1 VQTGLYVGLS
11 GAIAMARRLDTV
23 AANVANTATAGYRA
37 GEVTFETILTSSAR
51 ADVNY
56 PTPGPTF
63 LAQRTGEIVNT
74 GNPLDIAI
82 QGPGYLAIGNGDG
95 VAYTRDG
102 RLTIGPAGE
111 LQTITGDAVLDI
123 GGAPLQIDPAAGPVA
138 IARDGMVSQNGRQIG
153 AIGLFALP
161 AEGGLSR
168 VAGAA
173 IVPEIEPEPIVDFVA
188 NGVRQGYVERSNVQP
203 VAEMTRLIT
212 LQRTFNA
219 LWTSMEDTE
228 GALRQAIRTLG
239 QG

>member
-1 VQTGLYVGLS
+1 
-11 GAIAMARRLDTV
+11 MARRLDTV

-37 GEVTFETILTSSAR
+37 GEVTFESILTSSVR
-51 ADVNY
+51 ADVKY

-74 GNPLDIAI
+74 GNALDIAI
-82 QGPGYLAIGNGDG
+82 QGPGYIAIGNGDG

-111 LQTITGDAVLDI
+111 LQNITGDAVLDI
-123 GGAPLQIDPAAGPVA
+123 GGAPLQVDPAGGPLA

-219 LWTSMEDTE
+219 LWASMEDTE

>member
-1 VQTGLYVGLS
+1 VQTGLYVGIA

-23 AANVANTATAGYRA
+23 AANVANSGVAGYRA
-37 GEVTFETILTSSAR
+37 GEVTFETVLTRSVR

-56 PTPGPTF
+56 PTPGPTY

-74 GNPLDIAI
+74 GNPLDVAI
-82 QGPGYLAIGNGDG
+82 QGAGYIAIANGDG

-102 RLTIGPAGE
+102 RLTIAPDGQI
-111 LQTITGDAVLDI
+111 QTINGQAVLDI

-138 IARDGMVSQNGRQIG
+138 IARDGMVSQNGRQAG
-153 AIGLFALP
+153 AIGLFAMP
-161 AEGGLSR
+161 QQGGLSR
-168 VAGAA
+168 VEGAA
-173 IVPEIEPEPIVDFVA
+173 ITPEIDPEPIVDFTA
-188 NGVRQGYVERSNVQP
+188 NGFRQGYVERSNVQP
-203 VAEMTRLIT
+203 VMEMTRLIT

-219 LWTSMEDTE
+219 LWASMEDSE